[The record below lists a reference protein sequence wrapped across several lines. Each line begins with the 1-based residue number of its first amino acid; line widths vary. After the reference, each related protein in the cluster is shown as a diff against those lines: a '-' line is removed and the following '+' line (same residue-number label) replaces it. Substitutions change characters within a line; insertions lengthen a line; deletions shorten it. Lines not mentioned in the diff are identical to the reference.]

1 MTIAQANGRRR
12 TRCADT
18 MPHERLAAAVPM
30 PKITLCAPPRVPL
43 VTTRDGRP
51 PSGVLPPRLCGS
63 QPVRHH
69 AERHPTRKG
78 EHRQTQKH
86 LDRPRI
92 P

>member
-1 MTIAQANGRRR
+1 MCRHHATRPTGRSRAHAGDHPLR
-12 TRCADT
+12 SAC
-18 MPHERLAAAVPM
+18 
-30 PKITLCAPPRVPL
+30 VPL

-51 PSGVLPPRLCGS
+51 PSAVLPPRLCGS

-78 EHRQTQKH
+78 EHQQTQKY
-86 LDRPRI
+86 LDRMRI